1 MALLWGS
8 RCRALPARRNR
19 ERIYP
24 GCGAAD
30 RKGIVAGWGIGVKR
44 REECWGRVGTACRRV
59 SLPEVDV
66 AGQTPV
72 TAPHGWPP
80 QVTVQNDRKAHV
92 CPQPLPA
99 AGAGCWG
106 ARRPGAATSMQGW
119 LPPPATAN
127 RNGKLSLSACGTS
140 VQTTPQIL
148 FFPCSQKNVNFFKQN
163 PNFSSKAKKKK
174 IAEENRKQPKL
185 LICGKAQQSS
195 NSTAVQPWGR
205 LGDLLLLLSA
215 SCWDVGP
222 FSPPEEDTASSCP
235 AGALWGWGGSAG
247 RSPQLGQGPKAMRRP
262 RAAAGDERR
271 PGRLACDRASPGSGR
286 QRVRPQ
292 AAAGRAPRSPAL
304 IYGGLSGA
312 AGCDKSL

>member
-1 MALLWGS
+1 MARLWGS

-44 REECWGRVGTACRRV
+44 CEECWGRAGTACRGV
-59 SLPEVDV
+59 ALPEVDV

-163 PNFSSKAKKKK
+163 PNFSSKAKKK
-174 IAEENRKQPKL
+174 NRRRKQKAAQATNLWQSPTILKL
-185 LICGKAQQSS
+185 HSS
-195 NSTAVQPWGR
+195 AA
-205 LGDLLLLLSA
+205 LGEARRPAAAAFGLLLGRGPLLA
-215 SCWDVGP
+215 AWRGHGLILPRRGPVG
-222 FSPPEEDTASSCP
+222 
-235 AGALWGWGGSAG
+235 LGW
-247 RSPQLGQGPKAMRRP
+247 
-262 RAAAGDERR
+262 ERR
-271 PGRLACDRASPGSGR
+271 EQPPARPGPQGHAASPR
-286 QRVRPQ
+286 R
-292 AAAGRAPRSPAL
+292 
-304 IYGGLSGA
+304 GGG
-312 AGCDKSL
+312 

>member
-1 MALLWGS
+1 MAMEPRVTALRELLSMARLWGS
-8 RCRALPARRNR
+8 RCRALPARWNR

-44 REECWGRVGTACRRV
+44 REECWGRAGTACRRV
-59 SLPEVDV
+59 ALPEVDV
-66 AGQTPV
+66 AGQPPV

-80 QVTVQNDRKAHV
+80 QVTVQNDRKAHA

-106 ARRPGAATSMQGW
+106 ARRPGAAASVQGW

-163 PNFSSKAKKKK
+163 PNFSSKAKKK
-174 IAEENRKQPKL
+174 
-185 LICGKAQQSS
+185 
-195 NSTAVQPWGR
+195 
-205 LGDLLLLLSA
+205 
-215 SCWDVGP
+215 
-222 FSPPEEDTASSCP
+222 
-235 AGALWGWGGSAG
+235 
-247 RSPQLGQGPKAMRRP
+247 
-262 RAAAGDERR
+262 
-271 PGRLACDRASPGSGR
+271 
-286 QRVRPQ
+286 
-292 AAAGRAPRSPAL
+292 
-304 IYGGLSGA
+304 
-312 AGCDKSL
+312 